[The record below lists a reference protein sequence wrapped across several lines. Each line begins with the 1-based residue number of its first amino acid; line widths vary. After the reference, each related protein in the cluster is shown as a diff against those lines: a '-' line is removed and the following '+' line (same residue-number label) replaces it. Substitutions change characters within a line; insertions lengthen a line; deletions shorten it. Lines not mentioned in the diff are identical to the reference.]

1 MNKDLFWQIIE
12 QAGIS
17 KGNSIGEGIRL
28 IQGTLEQY
36 PVEDIVKFQILFDA
50 YKEAADYELIMGL
63 ASILMGCTSY
73 DECVDVFDY
82 FLDVIV
88 FYGKE
93 CYLKTLEDPDSFV
106 EVLTAEEQEEY
117 DVEALNCLAYAPFVT
132 KCPEREFRGKYE
144 SLILNDL
151 EKRQLLKE
159 IVYSPHI
166 SKNWDEVDELEDVL
180 PHLFQVIDGE
190 E

>member
-36 PVEDIVKFQILFDA
+36 SVEDIVKFQILFDA
-50 YKEAADYELIMGL
+50 YKEAADYGLIMGL

-117 DVEALNCLAYAPFVT
+117 
-132 KCPEREFRGKYE
+132 
-144 SLILNDL
+144 L

-180 PHLFQVIDGE
+180 PRLFQVIDGE